1 VSPRTPRLVKS
12 ALALVLL
19 TGLPVAVAAQAQAS
33 ASTTATVH
41 GVPSADDKGY
51 QGDDDNGDHG
61 GRKENNGGK
70 KDDNGGGKKDDDDG
84 GKKDDNGGGKKD
96 DDGGGKK
103 DDDDGG
109 KKDDDDGGKKDDDD
123 GGKKDDDEK
132 VNANCSLEVPANPFS
147 AAGLATPYRLSATD
161 RDKGACREDNPKQ
174 SAFVEATI
182 LDPATGKLAVY
193 HPLVIDRRHGP
204 AAPPVVPKLPAGAV
218 VGIWFGFQ
226 GDTLTLRGD
235 TANCVNGLRKSQ
247 FGQFAHCG
255 GDAFFAAAKKAIRQG
270 RLKVPAL
277 GTGRDRLPCPTT
289 RDFSVVDQDQS
300 DNVVTRY
307 LALRNGRIAQDTGEV
322 LRGAT
327 VLTNA
332 SDNGLLDYSIL
343 PALGCRPFTAPD
355 LTAHG
360 RPTSSLALDELLAAA
375 HQPTPVALVPE
386 TDPMVQVDGKRS
398 TEKTNLYRAGVNM
411 PPIDEATEDPRD
423 YCRNL
428 SQVGRDR
435 LELDRQFTS
444 AMPTPQPGMGNNL
457 YDFLKMRLKTSLKM
471 LKCKNRGDRER
482 DK

>member
-12 ALALVLL
+12 ALALVIL

-33 ASTTATVH
+33 ASTMATVH
-41 GVPSADDKGY
+41 GVLSAGDKGDD
-51 QGDDDNGDHG
+51 GDQAKNDDNRDH
-61 GRKENNGGK
+61 GK
-70 KDDNGGGKKDDDDG
+70 KDDGKKDDGKKDDGKKDDDG
-84 GKKDDNGGGKKD
+84 GKKDDDGGKK
-96 DDGGGKK
+96 
-103 DDDDGG
+103 DDDGG
-109 KKDDDDGGKKDDDD
+109 KKDDDDGKKDDDDGKKDDDD
-123 GGKKDDDEK
+123 GKKDNDDEK

-161 RDKGACREDNPKQ
+161 RDEGACREDNPKQ

-193 HPLVIDRRHGP
+193 HPLVVDRRHGP
-204 AAPPVVPKLPAGAV
+204 AAAPVVPKLPAGAV

-226 GDTLTLRGD
+226 GTTLTLRGD
-235 TANCVNGLRKSQ
+235 TADCVNGLRKSQ

-255 GDAFFAAAKKAIRQG
+255 GDAFFAAARKAIRQG

-307 LALRNGRIAQDTGEV
+307 LALRDGRIAQDTGEV
-322 LRGAT
+322 LRGAK

-375 HQPTPVALVPE
+375 HQPTPVALVPVS
-386 TDPMVQVDGKRS
+386 DPMVQVDGKRS

-411 PPIDEATEDPRD
+411 PPVDEATENPRD

-471 LKCKNRGDRER
+471 LKCKNRGDRDR
-482 DK
+482 DN